1 MAWRA
6 FWQSH
11 HSLPYYTWFESILTP
26 LWSSYLVWTILTNK
40 LILIFVLRDG
50 LKFFLTII
58 SFTAM
63 LHVVW
68 AYFDTIMILLF
79 WLNNLNQQTHI
90 NFNSKWWLQVV
101 LDNHFLAAEIH
112 KLNLQFL
119 SYRPVIYQLTLNI
132 PQNDHEKCFYWFL
145 KESYTFLVWKNGNIS
160 AGAVLAFFSSANDL
174 QNTGLARLLDILCIL
189 TIDFKFFSSHKIAVS
204 IARPKE
210 HSKKPLVLTFSIG

>member
-1 MAWRA
+1 MAWSSE
-6 FWQSH
+6 WQSY
-11 HSLPYYTWFESILTP
+11 HSLPFYTWFEPILTP
-26 LWSSYLVWTILTNK
+26 LWSCHLVWTILTNK

-119 SYRPVIYQLTLNI
+119 SYRPLIY
-132 PQNDHEKCFYWFL
+132 L
-145 KESYTFLVWKNGNIS
+145 KMTMRNVSIDIWKN
-160 AGAVLAFFSSANDL
+160 
-174 QNTGLARLLDILCIL
+174 L
-189 TIDFKFFSSHKIAVS
+189 THF
-204 IARPKE
+204 
-210 HSKKPLVLTFSIG
+210 

>member
-1 MAWRA
+1 MASRS
-6 FWQSH
+6 FWQSY
-11 HSLPYYTWFESILTP
+11 HSLPCYTWFESILTP
-26 LWSSYLVWTILTNK
+26 LWSSYLVWIILTNK
-40 LILIFVLRDG
+40 LILIFLLRDG

-119 SYRPVIYQLTLNI
+119 SYRPVIY
-132 PQNDHEKCFYWFL
+132 L
-145 KESYTFLVWKNGNIS
+145 KMTMRNVSIDIWKN
-160 AGAVLAFFSSANDL
+160 
-174 QNTGLARLLDILCIL
+174 L
-189 TIDFKFFSSHKIAVS
+189 THF
-204 IARPKE
+204 
-210 HSKKPLVLTFSIG
+210 